1 MKTLINSRINF
12 DYLKFNF
19 KKYKG
24 LLLFYTILLMTSFPI
39 PTLIRWIQT
48 RDQQNFENYSNASVY
63 VPIIITIF
71 LSIVTPMILFNY
83 LSSKKSVDVF
93 HSLPI
98 KRSDLFL
105 TNYVASLLII
115 FIPFTIAYFSGY
127 ALNNLLFNISLKW
140 YHIETYFQLLAIFFA
155 TTTPVMFVLMNTGT
169 LSDALIYTVIIFIA
183 PFLAFG
189 ALELFASTFVIGYT
203 SMRMDSLAFLSPP
216 ISVLFGLRTTNSP
229 YDMGLY
235 ASYWL
240 ILGLI
245 LLSVSLV
252 IHDARKSE
260 KSETPFINNWFFP
273 LIIYLFTGIVL
284 IFLLPIFAMGT
295 RTLTVGS
302 VVMPILIALLLFT
315 LLNIIKNRSLKNMT
329 EILKNYTIFAVV
341 LMIFCTILYVTN
353 GLGYT
358 YYIPK
363 IDKIESVTITS
374 QGEFSGIEDED
385 FLINAGNYLFQKN
398 LHITRE
404 QPELLQLTNT
414 FHYSIVSQLKENEGL
429 VSSNL
434 EYTSEYTPIY
444 IEYKLKSGSKIKRRF
459 NVKDELLK
467 PLYPAVVNPD
477 TLKDTN
483 ILFNEEKQINQ
494 IYIFNNTLTKGY
506 RFTGSRSELIETYKD
521 DLQNAE
527 LQPNGDT
534 LNFVLAY
541 KLKDRDYMNDYL
553 LNIDNRHPKTTEYIK
568 NNLKP
573 IDNINTEGI
582 IYRAENEDSVFAKGI
597 SASSSIYVSDSVS
610 NHDSDFVSSSEL
622 ELLKDKVSS
631 FVISDRPHDIYRVNV
646 EVTDLNIYFEYYL
659 SVKKDS

>member
-573 IDNINTEGI
+573 IDNINTEGM

>member
-169 LSDALIYTVIIFIA
+169 LSDALIYTMIIFIA

-329 EILKNYTIFAVV
+329 GILKNYTIFAVV

>member
-573 IDNINTEGI
+573 IDNINTEGM

-597 SASSSIYVSDSVS
+597 SASSSIYVSDNVS

>member
-216 ISVLFGLRTTNSP
+216 ISVLFGLKTTNSP

-329 EILKNYTIFAVV
+329 GILKNYTIFAVV

>member
-1 MKTLINSRINF
+1 
-12 DYLKFNF
+12 
-19 KKYKG
+19 
-24 LLLFYTILLMTSFPI
+24 MTSFPI

-573 IDNINTEGI
+573 IDNINTEGM

-597 SASSSIYVSDSVS
+597 SASSSIYVSDNVS